1 MDTGDRH
8 RANEAL
14 GLGAHLAVTQVPRE
28 GPKDTML
35 PRKPPPWLL
44 GSWYLRDPLLEIQCG
59 AANRPRRS

>member
-8 RANEAL
+8 RAKEAL
-14 GLGAHLAVTQVPRE
+14 ARGDLAVTQLPRE

-44 GSWYLRDPLLEIQCG
+44 GSWYLRDPLLEIQSG
-59 AANRPRRS
+59 AANGPRWS